1 MQMVSG
7 IPQDVASPARASD
20 PNPPFGN
27 ARRPAVRD
35 GLQPASAPLIS
46 VSGLR
51 KEYEAQKSEA
61 VLALDRI
68 DFDVA
73 DGEFVTL
80 VGPSGCGKS
89 TLLQILAG
97 ILPPTQGQIVL
108 KGSPVAGPRREVGV
122 VFQEP
127 VLLPWLKV
135 IDNVL
140 LPAVVHKLDRSRY
153 RARAMELLALVKLQG
168 FENRYPY
175 ELSGGMQQRVAIA
188 RALLSDPAMILM
200 DEPFGALDAMTR
212 EEMNLELLAIWARS
226 RKTVVL
232 ITHSIQE
239 AVFLSDRVVVLSG
252 RPGRVVDVVDID
264 LPRPRT
270 FQMLS
275 APEFGLAANRLR
287 DQLMVRGGTI
297 E

>member
-1 MQMVSG
+1 MQMAQGSPEG
-7 IPQDVASPARASD
+7 AAAPARASD
-20 PNPPFGN
+20 PNARVGSAGQPP
-27 ARRPAVRD
+27 VR
-35 GLQPASAPLIS
+35 GGRQSASAPLIS

-51 KEYEAQKSEA
+51 KQYEAQKGES

-108 KGSPVAGPRREVGV
+108 KGSPVTGPRRDVGV

-140 LPAVVHKLDRSRY
+140 LPAVVHKLDRDKY
-153 RARAMELLALVKLQG
+153 RARAIELLTLVKLEG
-168 FENRYPY
+168 FENRYPF

-188 RALLSDPAMILM
+188 RALLNDPAMILM

-212 EEMNLELLAIWARS
+212 EQMNLELMAIWARAK
-226 RKTVVL
+226 KTIVL

-239 AVFLSDRVVVLSG
+239 AVFLSDRVVVLSA
-252 RPGRVVDVVDID
+252 RPGRVIDVVDID

-275 APEFGLAANRLR
+275 APEFGAAANRLR
-287 DQLMVRGGTI
+287 GQLMARGGSI

>member
-1 MQMVSG
+1 
-7 IPQDVASPARASD
+7 
-20 PNPPFGN
+20 
-27 ARRPAVRD
+27 
-35 GLQPASAPLIS
+35 
-46 VSGLR
+46 
-51 KEYEAQKSEA
+51 
-61 VLALDRI
+61 
-68 DFDVA
+68 
-73 DGEFVTL
+73 
-80 VGPSGCGKS
+80 
-89 TLLQILAG
+89 LQILAG
-97 ILPPTQGQIVL
+97 ILPPTQGQITL
-108 KGSPVAGPRREVGV
+108 KGSPVTGPRREVGV

-135 IDNVL
+135 IDNVM
-140 LPAVVHKLDRSRY
+140 LPAVVHRLDRDKY

-168 FENRYPY
+168 FENRYPF

-188 RALLSDPAMILM
+188 RALLNDPAMILM

-212 EEMNLELLAIWARS
+212 EEMNLELLAIWARAK
-226 RKTVVL
+226 KTIVL

-275 APEFGLAANRLR
+275 APEFGAAANRLR

>member
-1 MQMVSG
+1 MVPG
-7 IPQDVASPARASD
+7 IESAASPVHASE
-20 PNPPFGN
+20 PNGRSSN
-27 ARRPAVRD
+27 ATPSPAGR
-35 GLQPASAPLIS
+35 GRQPISAPLIS

-51 KEYEAQKSEA
+51 KEYSAQQGQS

-97 ILPPTQGQIVL
+97 ILPPTQGQIML
-108 KGSPVAGPRREVGV
+108 KGSAVTGPRRDVGV

-135 IDNVL
+135 VDNVM
-140 LPAVVHKLDRSRY
+140 LPAVVHKLDRDKY
-153 RARAMELLALVKLQG
+153 RARAMELLTLVKLQG

-188 RALLSDPAMILM
+188 RALLNDPAMILM

-212 EEMNLELLAIWARS
+212 EEMNLELLAIWARAK
-226 RKTVVL
+226 KTVVL

-252 RPGRVVDVVDID
+252 RPGRVIDLVEVD

-270 FQMLS
+270 FEMLS
-275 APEFGLAANRLR
+275 APEFGRAANRLR

>member
-1 MQMVSG
+1 MVQE
-7 IPQDVASPARASD
+7 IPQGVATPARASD
-20 PNPPFGN
+20 PNAGFGS
-27 ARRPAVRD
+27 AGQSPVR
-35 GLQPASAPLIS
+35 GGRQSASAPLIS

-51 KEYEAQKSEA
+51 KEYEAQKGES

-97 ILPPTQGQIVL
+97 ILPPTQGQIAL
-108 KGSPVAGPRREVGV
+108 KGSPVTGPRREVGV

-140 LPAVVHKLDRSRY
+140 LPAVVHKLDRDKY
-153 RARAMELLALVKLQG
+153 RARAMELLTLVKLQG
-168 FENRYPY
+168 FENRYPF

-188 RALLSDPAMILM
+188 RALLNDPAMILM

-212 EEMNLELLAIWARS
+212 EEMNLELLAIWARAK
-226 RKTVVL
+226 KTIVL

-239 AVFLSDRVVVLSG
+239 AVLLSDRVVVLSA
-252 RPGRVVDVVDID
+252 RPGRVIDVVDID

-275 APEFGLAANRLR
+275 APEFGAAANRLR
-287 DQLMVRGGTI
+287 GQLMVRGGAI

>member
-1 MQMVSG
+1 
-7 IPQDVASPARASD
+7 
-20 PNPPFGN
+20 
-27 ARRPAVRD
+27 
-35 GLQPASAPLIS
+35 
-46 VSGLR
+46 
-51 KEYEAQKSEA
+51 
-61 VLALDRI
+61 
-68 DFDVA
+68 
-73 DGEFVTL
+73 
-80 VGPSGCGKS
+80 
-89 TLLQILAG
+89 
-97 ILPPTQGQIVL
+97 
-108 KGSPVAGPRREVGV
+108 
-122 VFQEP
+122 
-127 VLLPWLKV
+127 
-135 IDNVL
+135 
-140 LPAVVHKLDRSRY
+140 
-153 RARAMELLALVKLQG
+153 MELLALVKLQG

-252 RPGRVVDVVDID
+252 HPGRVVDVVDID

-287 DQLMVRGGTI
+287 DQLMARGGTI

>member
-1 MQMVSG
+1 MVHG
-7 IPQDVASPARASD
+7 IPQGVAAPAGPSD
-20 PNPPFGN
+20 PN
-27 ARRPAVRD
+27 ARSGGAEPSPVGGGRRS
-35 GLQPASAPLIS
+35 ASAPLIS

-51 KEYEAQKSEA
+51 KEYEAQKGES

-97 ILPPTQGQIVL
+97 ILPPTQGQIAL
-108 KGSPVAGPRREVGV
+108 KGSPVTGPRREVGV

-135 IDNVL
+135 IDNVM
-140 LPAVVHKLDRSRY
+140 LPAVVHKLDRDKY
-153 RARAMELLALVKLQG
+153 RARAMELLTLVKLQG
-168 FENRYPY
+168 FENRYPF

-188 RALLSDPAMILM
+188 RALLNDPAMILM

-212 EEMNLELLAIWARS
+212 EEMNLELLAIWARA
-226 RKTVVL
+226 RKTIVL

-239 AVFLSDRVVVLSG
+239 AIFLSDRVVVLSA
-252 RPGRVVDVVDID
+252 RPGRVIDVVDID

-275 APEFGLAANRLR
+275 APEFGAAANRLR
-287 DQLMVRGGTI
+287 GQLMVRGGTI

>member
-1 MQMVSG
+1 MQMVPG
-7 IPQDVASPARASD
+7 IPQGVASPARASD
-20 PNPPFGN
+20 SNSQFGS
-27 ARRPAVRD
+27 AGQSAVRG

-51 KEYEAQKSEA
+51 KEYEAQKGES

-108 KGSPVAGPRREVGV
+108 KGSPVTGPRREVGV

-140 LPAVVHKLDRSRY
+140 LPAVVHKLDRNKY

-212 EEMNLELLAIWARS
+212 EEMNLELLAIWARA
-226 RKTVVL
+226 RKTIVL

-275 APEFGLAANRLR
+275 ASAFGAAANRLR

>member
-1 MQMVSG
+1 MQMVPG

-20 PNPPFGN
+20 PNTQFGG
-27 ARRPAVRD
+27 ARQSPVR
-35 GLQPASAPLIS
+35 GGIQPAAAPLIS

-51 KEYEAQKSEA
+51 KEYEAQKGES

-73 DGEFVTL
+73 DGEFVAL

-108 KGSPVAGPRREVGV
+108 KGSPVTGPRREVGV

-135 IDNVL
+135 IDNVM
-140 LPAVVHKLDRSRY
+140 LPAVVHKLDRDKY

-168 FENRYPY
+168 FENRYPF

-212 EEMNLELLAIWARS
+212 EHMNVELMRIQRETK
-226 RKTVVL
+226 KTILL
-232 ITHSIQE
+232 ITHSIPE
-239 AVFLSDRVVVLSG
+239 AVFLANRVVVMTP
-252 RPGRVVDVVDID
+252 RPGKIAAIYDVPLPSIRTLDMMSSTAFMEMTQKLRHHFSDAGID
-264 LPRPRT
+264 
-270 FQMLS
+270 
-275 APEFGLAANRLR
+275 
-287 DQLMVRGGTI
+287 
-297 E
+297 

>member
-1 MQMVSG
+1 MEFG
-7 IPQDVASPARASD
+7 IPQGVASRARAPDSH
-20 PNPPFGN
+20 
-27 ARRPAVRD
+27 A
-35 GLQPASAPLIS
+35 QPVGGGRSAASPPLIS

-51 KEYEAQKSEA
+51 KEYGAQQGES

-108 KGSPVAGPRREVGV
+108 KGSPVTGPRREVGV

-140 LPAVVHKLDRSRY
+140 LPAVVHKLDRDKY
-153 RARAMELLALVKLQG
+153 RARAIELLALVKLQG

-188 RALLSDPAMILM
+188 RALLNDPAMILM

-226 RKTVVL
+226 KKTVVL

-275 APEFGLAANRLR
+275 APEFGEAANRLR

>member
-1 MQMVSG
+1 MVPG
-7 IPQDVASPARASD
+7 IPQGVASPARASD
-20 PNPPFGN
+20 SNSQSGS
-27 ARRPAVRD
+27 AGQSVVRG

-51 KEYEAQKSEA
+51 KEYEAQKGES

-108 KGSPVAGPRREVGV
+108 KGSPVTGPRREVGV

-140 LPAVVHKLDRSRY
+140 LPAVVHKLDRNKY

-212 EEMNLELLAIWARS
+212 EEMNLELLAIWARA
-226 RKTVVL
+226 RKTIVL

-275 APEFGLAANRLR
+275 APAFGAAANRLR

>member
-1 MQMVSG
+1 MVPG

-20 PNPPFGN
+20 SNLQFGS
-27 ARRPAVRD
+27 AGQSPVRG

-51 KEYEAQKSEA
+51 KEYEAQKGES

-108 KGSPVAGPRREVGV
+108 KGSQVTGPRREVGV

-140 LPAVVHKLDRSRY
+140 LPAVVHKLDRHKY

-212 EEMNLELLAIWARS
+212 EEMNLELLAIWARA
-226 RKTVVL
+226 RKTIVL

-275 APEFGLAANRLR
+275 APAFGAAANRLR